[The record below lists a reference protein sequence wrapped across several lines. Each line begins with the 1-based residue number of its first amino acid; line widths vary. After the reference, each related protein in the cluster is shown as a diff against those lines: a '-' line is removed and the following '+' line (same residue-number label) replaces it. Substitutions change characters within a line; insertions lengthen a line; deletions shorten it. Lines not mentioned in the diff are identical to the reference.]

1 MNNRKKFLLA
11 VSSALLM
18 IGTADSKDRIEN
30 SPSVLVLMDRYAW
43 DGVVHGL
50 SAGDYLA
57 VRSGPGVNYSQ
68 LDKLYLKSHV
78 YIVGEYENWY
88 GVVYLDENTVDCNLP
103 SESVSFEKFKNRPY
117 TGICRTGWVYKRWV
131 KAIAG

>member
-1 MNNRKKFLLA
+1 MSTGGKATKNRSSLTSSPQEPGNLELLRPDMNNRKKFLLA

-68 LDKLYLKSHV
+68 LDKLYLKS
-78 YIVGEYENWY
+78 
-88 GVVYLDENTVDCNLP
+88 
-103 SESVSFEKFKNRPY
+103 
-117 TGICRTGWVYKRWV
+117 
-131 KAIAG
+131 